1 MTGIPDKQ
9 RCSIGTGNCRAEFTM
24 KISHAH
30 LVDELGVVING
41 IRTDPICRGTS
52 VVDEI
57 GVKPEVPCH
66 SSRGLDTKVGE
77 EPGDD
82 QPVDAPPPEAN
93 FKRSPDER
101 TINILAH
108 NKVVSHRFKSWFLGT
123 RRQGKLEWR
132 SRFA

>member
-1 MTGIPDKQ
+1 MAGIVGKQ
-9 RCSIGTGNCRAEFTM
+9 RYSIGTGNCRAELTM

-30 LVDELGVVING
+30 LMDELGVVIDG
-41 IRTDPICRGTS
+41 TRADPIGRSTS
-52 VVDEI
+52 VVNEI

-66 SSRGLDTKVGE
+66 ASRGLDTKVGE
-77 EPGDD
+77 EPGDY
-82 QPVDAPPPEAN
+82 QPIDAPTPEAD

-101 TINILAH
+101 TVNVLGH
-108 NKVVSHRFKSWFLGT
+108 NKVVSHRLKSWFLGT